1 MKHVDEYRDSGI
13 ASGLLDKIK
22 TTSGRSLKF
31 MEVCGSHTVAIFKSG
46 IRDLLPDNISLVSGP
61 GCPVC
66 VTAVEDIDRA
76 VEIARIPEVILA
88 TVGDMMRV
96 PGSRTSLQKARA
108 EGADVPYKK
117 GSVLCGGF

>member
-1 MKHVDEYRDSGI
+1 MKYVDEYRDSDI
-13 ASGLLDKIK
+13 AAGLLDKIK
-22 TTSGRSLKF
+22 KASGRSLKF

-46 IRDLLPDNISLVSGP
+46 IRDLLPGNISLVSGP

-88 TVGDMMRV
+88 TFGDMMRV
-96 PGSRTSLQKARA
+96 PAHVPPYRKPERKAQTSA
-108 EGADVPYKK
+108 
-117 GSVLCGGF
+117 